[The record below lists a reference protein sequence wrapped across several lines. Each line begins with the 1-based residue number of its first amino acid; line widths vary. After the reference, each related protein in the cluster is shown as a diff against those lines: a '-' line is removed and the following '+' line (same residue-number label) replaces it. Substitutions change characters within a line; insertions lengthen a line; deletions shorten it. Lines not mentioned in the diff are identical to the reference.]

1 MNYTRA
7 KACFQVF
14 LLLVTVFGGESDIFT
29 GMGESRSDGER
40 GARKNALWT
49 FASTLIAPGVRA
61 ENEEQIRQIL
71 FGALDTCIAA
81 EDVLSSHRE
90 YGLYSVES
98 RIDIREDVVI
108 DLLSSRGFL
117 SSKEVQKPSIL
128 LLLDEY
134 TEGER
139 VKGNVVTHVIE
150 GELTNRGYSL
160 VDYDQLEELQG
171 QRNERED
178 IASLGFSRG
187 ADIII
192 RGRVDVSAPRVQKAY
207 GVSQISVPVTVN
219 ARVIRAD
226 NAEIITSLSER
237 VIQRTMDEFSARDD
251 GLRKGGALIS
261 EGIDAALEE
270 YWRESV
276 FGLRSLELIVSFPD
290 SEKLRNIESNFQ
302 ELSGIKD
309 IQLRYMENNTG
320 VYDVRVLGTVQAL
333 RESIEESGDWRIT
346 ALSPGKIALQ
356 GAEDAPEK
364 EVGYTIETPHLS
376 IGAAEIEPIFPSRL
390 HYYENNDIAM
400 VQCSIDQGSV
410 DDLRVQVNIPDLM
423 ELPSEKVVSLRAGEE
438 KSISMNLLLSA
449 EKLLDFSSQRRVP
462 ADISL
467 RYYRDGQEQV
477 RSLTVPVQVFTRNGL
492 DWNNLPSLGSFV
504 TYQNPTV
511 ARVSRWVI
519 SSSERS
525 DVLPDDVSDAVAVF
539 SALREHGFT
548 YTSDP
553 VTIAASGLDQVSFPL
568 ETLENRTGDCD
579 DFAVLYAAMLSALG
593 IPAAFIVYEDHV
605 LTMFN
610 TGVFEKNADV
620 FGVDREKVIIHNNQC
635 WIPVE
640 TTMLRDSFLDA
651 WHAAAN
657 RFRQSAA
664 DGASIEIMEVARAW
678 DKYPPFDYGRTSD
691 ISFQTVASAI
701 RSDIKL
707 IEDYTQNSIHRVITT
722 LENKSDRSVREDNRL
737 GRLYARAG
745 NIDKARESFSELVG
759 QHGSNA
765 ALRNNY
771 ACVLFLMGNEDD
783 AFREINEALATERST
798 EILSNKAL
806 FYYVSS
812 RDDAQ
817 EEFRRMVQDIYTE
830 SGDPAV
836 FDRLLGIPV
845 SAEPTQRASEQSGT
859 DQSIDKSRLQD
870 MIRQQVRADDIDTE
884 ETEDTYGGNVMPFGG
899 VRGADPTQIGQ
910 IRDLL
915 VWMEL

>member
-1 MNYTRA
+1 MNYMRA

-14 LLLVTVFGGESDIFT
+14 LLMVSVFAGESDIFT
-29 GMGESRSDGER
+29 GMGESLSDGER

-49 FASTLIAPGVRA
+49 YASTLIAPDVRT

-71 FGALDTCIAA
+71 FGAVDTCIAA
-81 EDVLSSHRE
+81 EEVLSSHRE
-90 YGLYSVES
+90 YGLYRVES
-98 RIDIREDVVI
+98 RITIREDVVI
-108 DLLSSRGFL
+108 HLLSSRGVI
-117 SSKEVQKPSIL
+117 SSEEIQKPSIL
-128 LLLDEY
+128 LLLEEY
-134 TEGER
+134 SAGER
-139 VKGNVVTHVIE
+139 VNQNVVTHVIE
-150 GELTNRGYSL
+150 GELTNRGYTL

-171 QRNERED
+171 QRDERED

-261 EGIDAALEE
+261 EGIDASLEE

-276 FGLRSLELIVSFPD
+276 FGLRSLELIVSSPD

-302 ELSGIKD
+302 EFTGIKD
-309 IQLRYMENNTG
+309 IQLRYMEDNTG

-346 ALSPGKIALQ
+346 ALSPGKIALK
-356 GAEDAPEK
+356 GAEVAPEK

-376 IGAAEIEPIFPSRL
+376 IRSADIEPIFPSRL
-390 HYYENNDIAM
+390 QYYENNDIAT
-400 VQCSIDQGSV
+400 VQCYSDQGSV
-410 DDLRVQVNIPDLM
+410 DDLQVQVYIPDLM
-423 ELPSEKVVSLRAGEE
+423 ELPSEKVASIGAGQE

-449 EKLLDFSSQRRVP
+449 EKLLNFSSQRRVP
-462 ADISL
+462 AHISL

-477 RSLTVPVQVFTRNGL
+477 RSLTVPVRVFTRNGL

-511 ARVSRWVI
+511 ARVSRSVV
-519 SSSERS
+519 SSYERS
-525 DVLPDDVSDAVAVF
+525 TVLPHDVSDAVAVF
-539 SALREHGFT
+539 SALREYGLT
-548 YTSDP
+548 YISDP

-610 TGVFEKNADV
+610 TGVFEKNVDI

-635 WIPVE
+635 WLPVE
-640 TTMLRDSFLDA
+640 TTMLSGSFLDA

-664 DGASIEIMEVARAW
+664 DGASIDIMEVDRAW
-678 DKYPPFDYGRTSD
+678 EKYPPFDYGRTSD
-691 ISFQTVASAI
+691 ISFQTDASVA
-701 RSDIKL
+701 RSDINL
-707 IEDYTQNSIHRVITT
+707 IEEYTQNSIHRVITT
-722 LENKSDRSVREDNRL
+722 LENKSDRSVREDNHL
-737 GRLYARAG
+737 GRLYVRAG
-745 NIDKARESFSELVG
+745 NIDTAREFFSELVR
-759 QHGSNA
+759 HHSSNA

-771 ACVLFLMGNEDD
+771 ACALFLMGNEDE
-783 AFREINEALATERST
+783 AFREINEALTVERNT
-798 EILSNKAL
+798 EILSNQAL

-812 RDDAQ
+812 RGDAQ
-817 EEFRRMVQDIYTE
+817 EQFGRIVKEIYTE

-845 SAEPTQRASEQSGT
+845 STEPTQRASDQSGT

-870 MIRQQVRADDIDTE
+870 MIRQQVRADDIGTDKR
-884 ETEDTYGGNVMPFGG
+884 EDTYGGNVMPFGG